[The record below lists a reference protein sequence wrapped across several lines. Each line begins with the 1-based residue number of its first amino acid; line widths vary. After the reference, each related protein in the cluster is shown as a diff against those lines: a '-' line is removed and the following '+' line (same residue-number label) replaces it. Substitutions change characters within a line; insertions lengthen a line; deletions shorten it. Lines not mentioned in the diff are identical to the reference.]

1 MSRFTLLL
9 ACLDLA
15 TPALAREPT
24 APTATPDAPLAILI
38 EGEGAGAAIF
48 LGHRGRERGTRVEVT
63 NRFQMRA
70 ADCSW
75 RKVSD
80 GRFERARV
88 RSLVPLE
95 RAGNP
100 QRFANINATVLAAV
114 VGAPDQRTISCFR
127 TTLDKIAAGESP
139 LR

>member
-1 MSRFTLLL
+1 MSRIALWITCLVL
-9 ACLDLA
+9 AM
-15 TPALAREPT
+15 PALAREPSG
-24 APTATPDAPLAILI
+24 PPATPEAPLAILI
-38 EGEGAGAAIF
+38 EGEGASAAIF
-48 LGHRGRERGTRVEVT
+48 LGQRGRQRGTRVEVT
-63 NRFQMRA
+63 NRFQMRVG
-70 ADCSW
+70 DCSW
-75 RKVSD
+75 RKVAD

-95 RAGNP
+95 RAGDP

-127 TTLDKIAAGESP
+127 TTLDRIAAGESP